1 MIFSSVMPF
10 GAADAVG
17 GADGVGAADETGGA
31 AAAQARTHPQSAR
44 GGETEECF
52 TDGDR
57 IFDVDE
63 TGYCP
68 CSLDTPCSIPA
79 DYAQRDSDLAY
90 RSAAGGVDSAAT
102 ATATAAGSAL

>member
-1 MIFSSVMPF
+1 
-10 GAADAVG
+10 
-17 GADGVGAADETGGA
+17 
-31 AAAQARTHPQSAR
+31 
-44 GGETEECF
+44 
-52 TDGDR
+52 
-57 IFDVDE
+57 VDE